1 MTSKGHLPLS
11 GVRVLDF
18 GHTVMGPCCGLIL
31 ADLGAEVIKIE
42 PIDGDRTRSLRGF
55 GIGYFGY
62 FNRNKKSVAIDV
74 KDPRGLALVKR
85 LAADADVLLENFAP
99 GTMERMG
106 LGYDSLRALNPRLIY
121 CDLKGFLPGPYEGRQ
136 ALDEVVQM
144 MAGLAYMT
152 GPPGQPLRAGAS
164 VVDIV
169 AGMFGVIGV
178 LVSLGQRGKG
188 GDGQLVQSALFES
201 TVFLM
206 GQHLSYAAQIEG
218 EVPPMTARV
227 SAWAVYEMFETA
239 DGKKIFVGI
248 TSDRH
253 WQRFCS
259 LAGLGHLL
267 ENPALASN
275 NDRIAARGWLIPIL
289 AKHFAGLS
297 LERALRLCEE
307 ATIPFAPVAR
317 PEDLLTDRHLA
328 ETDALLPTSL
338 PRGEKAQLPRLPLA
352 LDSERPG
359 LRLEPPLLGEHT
371 AEVLGG
377 IGVGADEI
385 GLLEREHV
393 IAVSRREPTVAGG
406 TE

>member
-1 MTSKGHLPLS
+1 MADSSTLPLS

-42 PIDGDRTRSLRGF
+42 PVDGDRTRKLRGF

-74 KDPRGLALVKR
+74 KNPRGLALVRR
-85 LAADADVLLENFAP
+85 LAAGADVVLENFAP
-99 GTMERMG
+99 GTMERME
-106 LGYDSLRALNPRLIY
+106 LGYDALKALNPRLIY

-152 GPPGQPLRAGAS
+152 GPPGQPLRAGTS

-169 AGMFGVIGV
+169 AGMFGAIGV
-178 LVSLGQRGKG
+178 LVSLGQRAQG
-188 GDGQLVQSALFES
+188 GVGQRVQSALFES

-227 SAWAVYEMFETA
+227 SAWAVYEMFDTA

-259 LAGLGHLL
+259 LAGLQHLL
-267 ENPALASN
+267 EDPALATN
-275 NDRIAARGWLIPIL
+275 NDRIAARARLIPIL
-289 AKHFAGLS
+289 RAYFAGLS
-297 LERALRLCEE
+297 LERALSLCEA

-317 PEDLLTDRHLA
+317 PEDLLSDRHLA
-328 ETDALLPTSL
+328 ETDALLPTLL
-338 PRGEKAQLPRLPLA
+338 PRGERAQLPRLPHA
-352 LDSERPG
+352 VGSQRPG

-371 AEVLGG
+371 AEILGEL
-377 IGVGADEI
+377 GVGADEI
-385 GLLEREHV
+385 GTLERDGV
-393 IAVSRREPTVAGG
+393 VARSRRDAVAADGLG
-406 TE
+406 